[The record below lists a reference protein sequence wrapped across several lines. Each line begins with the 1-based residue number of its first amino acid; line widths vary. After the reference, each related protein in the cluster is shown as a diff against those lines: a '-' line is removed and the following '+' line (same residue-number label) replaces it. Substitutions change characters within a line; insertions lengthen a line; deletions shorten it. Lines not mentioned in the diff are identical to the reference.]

1 MIRKHLIKPYAL
13 LLRRRS
19 TMYSFLLAPRICLNN
34 MFPAQTLLALAS
46 VFFVSQ
52 SQANQMVAAVEK
64 APASI
69 TIGVIPGGNPE
80 AVREQGLALAKE
92 LQAKINIPV
101 NIYVPKNYAG
111 LVEAMKTKKVDFAFF
126 SSSTY
131 VFAEQQAQAKV
142 LLKKVWNHPYYYSVV
157 IVPSGSKIKKL
168 EDLKGKTVAFVDEQ
182 SSSGYLYPK
191 MALQKKGID
200 IKSLKEVIFSGNHS
214 ASVELLEDKKVDAA
228 AVFSD
233 DEKGREGAWTQFAKT
248 KQKFRVIW
256 QSAPIPNDPFC
267 VRQDFYDEYP
277 KITHT
282 LMFTLID
289 ILEQTP
295 DKKVYSEILG
305 TQNLM
310 PATSKQYDPV
320 REMVKAL
327 NIELK
332 P

>member
-1 MIRKHLIKPYAL
+1 MIK
-13 LLRRRS
+13 
-19 TMYSFLLAPRICLNN
+19 
-34 MFPAQTLLALAS
+34 QTLLALAS
-46 VFFVSQ
+46 VLFFS
-52 SQANQMVAAVEK
+52 SAQAQTLVAAVEK
-64 APASI
+64 APSEI

-80 AVREQGLALAKE
+80 ILREQGLALAKE

-101 NIYVPKNYAG
+101 NIYVSKNYAG

-131 VFAEQQAQAKV
+131 VHAEEQAQAKV
-142 LLKKVWNHPYYYSVV
+142 LLKKVWNHPYYYATV
-157 IVPSGSKIKKL
+157 IVPVKSKIKKL
-168 EDLKGKTVAFVDEQ
+168 EDLKGKTIAFVDEQ

-191 MALQKKGID
+191 VALQKKGLND
-200 IKSLKEVIFSGNHS
+200 KSFKEVIFSGNHS
-214 ASVELLEDKKVDAA
+214 ASVQLLEAHKVDAA

-233 DEKGREGAWTQFAKT
+233 DEQGKEGAWIQFGA
-248 KQKFRVIW
+248 KQKYRIIW
-256 QSAPIPNDPFC
+256 KSAPIPNDPFC

-282 LMFTLID
+282 LMFALID
-289 ILEQTP
+289 ILDQAT
-295 DKKVYSEILG
+295 DKKIYSEILG
-305 TQNLM
+305 TQTLM

-320 REMVKAL
+320 KEMVKAL